1 MQSLNCHNWLLA
13 VQDIQV
19 FRGSSFEICGVNPR
33 KCDCIAILRSI
44 DKCMGPLVTRR
55 TPEIERRSEI
65 HFDALTLHGTSLWAS
80 PAQLQ
85 LQQSAAI
92 YRAKFQLLL
101 TSTLCPQLAVKHNPA
116 MSICNATNGNANFA
130 LDRTTFM
137 LLRLSSQRVTCD
149 CDNCNQTVTVWHVTV
164 GGQVTYHSSV
174 TLL

>member
-65 HFDALTLHGTSLWAS
+65 HFDAALNTMYTVYVF
-80 PAQLQ
+80 
-85 LQQSAAI
+85 QS
-92 YRAKFQLLL
+92 
-101 TSTLCPQLAVKHNPA
+101 HNTKVVLKN
-116 MSICNATNGNANFA
+116 NATIGPGAYRFSTEVQ
-130 LDRTTFM
+130 L
-137 LLRLSSQRVTCD
+137 
-149 CDNCNQTVTVWHVTV
+149 
-164 GGQVTYHSSV
+164 
-174 TLL
+174 